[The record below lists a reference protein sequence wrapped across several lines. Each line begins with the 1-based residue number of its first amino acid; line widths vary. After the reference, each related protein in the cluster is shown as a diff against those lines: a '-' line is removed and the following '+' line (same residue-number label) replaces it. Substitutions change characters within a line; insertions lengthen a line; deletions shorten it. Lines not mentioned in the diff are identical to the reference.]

1 MFIVIYTGIWLG
13 VTVLVGTFGF
23 MLGKLQIVDA
33 SPLPW
38 VMHRDYA
45 PYCPPDRPDP
55 AGPWPGAPERP
66 DMDRDRTF

>member
-13 VTVLVGTFGF
+13 VMILAGVIGF

-38 VMHRDYA
+38 VMHRDYR
-45 PYCPPDRPDP
+45 PCRPPDREI
-55 AGPWPGAPERP
+55 PER
-66 DMDRDRTF
+66 DVLLSDN